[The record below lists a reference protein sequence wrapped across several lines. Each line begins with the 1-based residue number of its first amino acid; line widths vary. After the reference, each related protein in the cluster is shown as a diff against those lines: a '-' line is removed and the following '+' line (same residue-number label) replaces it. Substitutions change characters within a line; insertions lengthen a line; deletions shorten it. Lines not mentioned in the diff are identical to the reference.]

1 MTENGLDEVHEIM
14 FLLRGDNATTD
25 GDYRN
30 THLGTILEYLKSQK
44 TEAKQITLQKLS
56 LMVGMSQ
63 RQIRENYVDGLIAFG
78 VISLDANCKC
88 WYWIGVKAIKG
99 KNGKLRINSS
109 EDNKHVINQL
119 KENKTESATDYMNRK
134 EEEKNGK

>member
-1 MTENGLDEVHEIM
+1 MCLEVDEVHEIM
-14 FLLRGDNATTD
+14 MLLRGGNATTD

-30 THLGTILEYLKSQK
+30 IHLGTILEYLRNQK
-44 TEAKQITLQKLS
+44 TETKQVTLQKLS
-56 LMVGMSQ
+56 LMVGMAQ
-63 RQIRENYVDGLIAFG
+63 RQVRENYLDGLIAFG
-78 VISLDANCKC
+78 VIALNPDCKS
-88 WYWIGVKAIKG
+88 WTWIGIKAIKG